1 MIKIPGVGS
10 ILTLIKLLDPPSSSV
25 PCLASWAGF
34 WTGYSVVIGHALL
47 PFGKATGQET
57 ISKGALDT
65 VFYYLYSYSKKTKW
79 LATMVLKYYYV
90 YCIMCTVLC
99 TKYMG
104 LPFGLQANIRCH
116 TLPDI
121 IQHWILGLTKQS

>member
-65 VFYYLYSYSKKTKW
+65 VFYYLYSYSKKTKMACYNGAQI
-79 LATMVLKYYYV
+79 LLCVLYYV
-90 YCIMCTVLC
+90 YCALYKIYGPSFRTAR
-99 TKYMG
+99 K
-104 LPFGLQANIRCH
+104 
-116 TLPDI
+116 
-121 IQHWILGLTKQS
+121 